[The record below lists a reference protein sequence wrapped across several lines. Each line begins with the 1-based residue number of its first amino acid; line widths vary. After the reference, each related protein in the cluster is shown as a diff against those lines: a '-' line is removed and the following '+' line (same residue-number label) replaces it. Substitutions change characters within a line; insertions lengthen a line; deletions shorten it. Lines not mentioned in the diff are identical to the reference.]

1 MHRRTLLAALPLAAL
16 ATGGAT
22 WLLQS
27 GRPLARAAAQDA
39 PEIPDMMLGEPDAPV
54 EVIEYASFTCPHCA
68 RFHQSVLPQLKENYI
83 DTGRVRFINREVF
96 FDRYGLWAAMV
107 ARCGG
112 GERYFGIA
120 DLIYEQQRDWL
131 NGDSPAAIAD
141 NLRRIGRLAGL
152 SGEELE
158 ACLTDAET
166 ARALVARYEQQSAEH
181 GITSTPSFV
190 IDGTKYGNM
199 SYEDFAEI
207 LDKRLGA

>member
-16 ATGGAT
+16 AAGGAA
-22 WLLQS
+22 WLRPGTPV
-27 GRPLARAAAQDA
+27 GRAHAQDT
-39 PEIPDMMLGEPDAPV
+39 PEIAEMMLGDPQAPV

-68 RFHQSVLPQLKENYI
+68 RFHQTVFPKIKSGYI
-83 DTGRVRFINREVF
+83 DTGRIRFINREVF

-120 DLIYEQQRDWL
+120 ELIYEQQADWL
-131 NGDSPAAIAD
+131 RGETPAAIAD

-152 SGEELE
+152 STEELE
-158 ACLTDAET
+158 ACLTDADT
-166 ARALVARYEQQSAEH
+166 ARALVARYERQSAEH
-181 GITSTPSFV
+181 AITSTPSFI

-199 SYEDFAEI
+199 SFEDFASI